1 MPVGAA
7 FPSRRE
13 LTEPAPFSN
22 LDPWPSHV
30 AEPIGEVGMSE
41 VAAGRYGA
49 SRGSRGGGKVW
60 FSGQSRTSRIGT
72 ESESSADSGPSRRGK
87 GAYNLGESIV
97 VGNEEVQTANVS
109 LASV

>member
-22 LDPWPSHV
+22 LDPWPSHI
-30 AEPIGEVGMSE
+30 AEPDEIGISE
-41 VAAGRYGA
+41 VTGERCGEE
-49 SRGSRGGGKVW
+49 RGSRGTGKIW
-60 FSGQSRTSRIGT
+60 FSGQSRTSRVGIQSG
-72 ESESSADSGPSRRGK
+72 SSAEHGLSRRGK
-87 GAYNLGESIV
+87 GAVNLGEWVALIDNRLRIADL
-97 VGNEEVQTANVS
+97 G